1 MKKKIFHF
9 YGPMR
14 RGLILATAI
23 GLSAG
28 MALAQVQTKVSGRV
42 VDSDGNPLPGVAVM
56 IQGAAGG
63 GTVTDF
69 DGNYTINVPEGTQL
83 KFSFVGFD
91 NQTVTVGAG
100 ANYNVTMQD
109 DTKELDEVIIVGYGQ
124 QKKASVVGAITQTTG
139 EVLERAAGISDVGAA
154 LTGNLP
160 GVITTQSS
168 GLPGEETISIVIRGR
183 STTNNTDPLVLVDG
197 VERPMSSVDMSSVA
211 NISVLKDA
219 SATAVYGVK
228 GANGVILIT
237 TKRGA
242 EGKAQVNV
250 SANAI
255 LKMVSKLPGKLDSY
269 DALMA
274 RNTAIQHELNIKRGS
289 AEMFNS
295 QEFIE
300 QYRNQ
305 TTQEQKERYPNVDWQ
320 DYLFKKHAMSY
331 NANVNV
337 GGGTKFVKYF
347 ASADFVHEGDLFKEF
362 ESDRNYTA
370 GFGYNKVG
378 VRSNL
383 DFNLTPTTLFKV
395 NLAGNTGIQK
405 TTYGGYSSIGDWNF
419 AQMWAGAYNIAPDV
433 FLPKYSDGTWGYY
446 PSKANVTNSPQNIAL
461 GGIQKNITTRITT
474 DFVLDQD
481 LKMLL
486 EGLKL
491 NATISWDNT
500 FVSSGFGVNDL
511 YHNAQNTYID
521 PYTGE
526 KSLSQP
532 TEKYNG
538 YDYAA
543 GIKWSTDAGE
553 CKSWLTQRNL
563 NYQIQLFYG
572 NSFGNNNVTAMGLFK
587 REERNQG
594 SDIPSHREDWVFRVT
609 YDWASK
615 YFAEYNGAYNGSEKF
630 SEDYR
635 LAFFQSG
642 AIGWAITEENFM
654 QTLKDNKIID
664 YLKLRASYGEIGDDG
679 GSPRFAYV
687 SQWAIGGNGADGDS
701 QGLANMGEAMGASSP
716 YMWYR
721 ESSVG
726 NPSVHWEVVR
736 KFNFGL
742 DYSFLDGLVA
752 GSVDIFRDKRVDVYV
767 KGADRAV
774 PAYFGQTAA
783 SSNLGEIYNKGYE
796 FEIRLNKSFSNGIHA
811 WANLS
816 YTHAENEI
824 KAMDDAK
831 FYPAYR
837 KKEGYQIDQTRTFIS
852 GNFMNSYDDV
862 YASPKYDVNDGE
874 KLPGDYY
881 LVDFNG
887 DGKISSDDQAPWGYS
902 GIPQNTYNATLGID
916 WRGWNFFVQFYGV
929 SNVTREVALTSFGSQ
944 LNNVYD
950 VGTWWSDDRAGAEVC
965 TPRWG
970 TEQYSTGTQN
980 YYDGSYLR
988 LKNAELGYTFNRV
1001 NLGQFAIKDLKLFV
1015 SGNNLWVWTKMP
1027 DDRESNFAGAS
1038 NQGQYPTV
1046 KRINFGL
1053 KFSL

>member
-14 RGLILATAI
+14 RGLVLATAI

-28 MALAQVQTKVSGRV
+28 MALAQVQTKVSGQV

-69 DGNYTINVPEGTQL
+69 DGKYTLSVPEGTQL

-100 ANYNVTMQD
+100 ANYNVTLKD

-139 EVLERAAGISDVGAA
+139 EVLERAAGISNVGAA

-168 GLPGEETISIVIRGR
+168 GLPGEETINIVIRGR
-183 STTNNTDPLVLVDG
+183 STTNYTDPLVLVDG
-197 VERPMSSVDMSSVA
+197 VKRDMASVDMASVA

-219 SATAVYGVK
+219 SATAVYGVE

-237 TKRGA
+237 TKRGE
-242 EGKAQVNV
+242 EGKAHVNV
-250 SANAI
+250 AANAI
-255 LKMVSKLPGKLDSY
+255 LKMVSKLPGKLDAY
-269 DALMA
+269 DALMQ
-274 RNTAIQHELNIKRGS
+274 RNTAIQHEMNINPG
-289 AEMFNS
+289 AWDAMNS
-295 QEFIE
+295 QEFIN

-305 TTQEQKERYPNVDWQ
+305 TTQEQIERYPNVDWQ

-337 GGGTKFVKYF
+337 SGGTKFVKYF

-405 TTYGGYSSIGDWNF
+405 TTYGGYSSIGDWQF
-419 AQMWAGAYNIAPDV
+419 SQTWAGAYNIAPDV
-433 FLPKYSDGTWGYY
+433 YLPKYADGSWGYEGTG
-446 PSKANVTNSPQNIAL
+446 KANVTNSPEKIAL

-474 DFVLDQD
+474 DFTLDQD
-481 LKMLL
+481 LKFLL

-491 NATISWDNT
+491 HGSISWDNT
-500 FVSSGFGVNDL
+500 FVSTGFGINDL
-511 YHNAQNTYID
+511 YHNAQHTWIN
-521 PYTGE
+521 PYTGVRQNSE
-526 KSLSQP
+526 S
-532 TEKYNG
+532 TERYNG

-543 GIKWSTDAGE
+543 GIKWSTDAG
-553 CKSWLTQRNL
+553 SVQDWNTSRNL
-563 NYQIQLFYG
+563 QYQAQIFYG
-572 NSFGNNNVTAMGLFK
+572 NSFGQNNVTAMGLFQ
-587 REERNQG
+587 RQEYNQG
-594 SDIPSHREDWVFRVT
+594 NGIPSHREDWVFRVT

-615 YFAEYNGAYNGSEKF
+615 YFFEYNGAYNGSEKF
-630 SEDYR
+630 SRDYR

-642 AIGWAITEENFM
+642 AIGWTITEENFM

-664 YLKLRASYGEIGDDG
+664 YLKLRASYGEVGDDKG
-679 GSPRFAYV
+679 TPRFGYV
-687 SQWAIGGNGADGDS
+687 SQWAIGGNGGDERPGKS
-701 QGLANMGEAMGASSP
+701 EMGEPHGSASP
-716 YMWYR
+716 YQWYR
-721 ESSVG
+721 EESVG
-726 NPSVHWEVVR
+726 NPDVHWESVR
-736 KFNFGL
+736 KLNFGL

-752 GSVDIFRDKRVDVYV
+752 GSVDVFRDKRVNVYV
-767 KGADRAV
+767 TAAGRAV
-774 PAYFGQTAA
+774 PAYFGQPAVAA
-783 SSNLGEIYNKGYE
+783 NLGEIHNKGYE
-796 FEIRLNKSFSNGIHA
+796 IEVRLNKNFSNGIRA
-811 WANLS
+811 WANLN

-824 KAMDDAK
+824 QKMDDAQLL
-831 FYPAYR
+831 PDYR
-837 KKEGYQIDQTRTFIS
+837 KTAGYAIRQTRSFLDA
-852 GNFMNSYDDV
+852 GFMQSYDDLL
-862 YASPKYDVNDGE
+862 ASPKYDVNDNQ
-874 KLPGDYY
+874 KLLGDYY
-881 LVDFNG
+881 LIDFNG
-887 DGKISSDDQAPWGYS
+887 DGKITSDDQAPWGYS
-902 GIPQNTYNATLGID
+902 DVPQNTYNATIGME
-916 WRGWNFFVQFYGV
+916 WRGWSCFVQFYGV
-929 SNVTREVALTSFGSQ
+929 SNVTREVGLTSFGSQ

-950 VGTWWSDDRAGAEVC
+950 NGTWWSDDHRGAEVT

-970 TEQYSTGTQN
+970 TEQYSTGTQFL
-980 YYDGSYLR
+980 YDGSYLR
-988 LKNAELGYTFNRV
+988 LKNAELAYTFAKV
-1001 NLGQFAIKDLKLFV
+1001 NVGKLAIKDLKLFV

-1038 NQGQYPTV
+1038 NTGQYPTV
-1046 KRINFGL
+1046 KRVNLGL